1 MRALFPKG
9 DPGPGNVM
17 TGAVPAIISP
27 GRPSLRPRDRNDER
41 ETGKERTCLRHEDS
55 LSTYEFAEESDG
67 TQRLFDFI
75 DLLLTNDRG
84 AVFVV
89 DEINRSLHPMLSK
102 HLVVVTL
109 PLSLKGATVR
119 GDSNTRRPVL
129 LGSGNM

>member
-1 MRALFPKG
+1 MLANGSEVNNITIRSDSAYIVVTSVRGDEPVMEKMR
-9 DPGPGNVM
+9 
-17 TGAVPAIISP
+17 
-27 GRPSLRPRDRNDER
+27 
-41 ETGKERTCLRHEDS
+41 LRHEDS

-89 DEINRSLHPMLSK
+89 DEINRSLHPMPSK
-102 HLVVVTL
+102 RLVVVTRA
-109 PLSLKGATVR
+109 LSPKSSTAR